1 MLAPH
6 SRLLIVV
13 GLGLATLLGVF
24 VWRRQ
29 NSARAMGGAI
39 SIPKVAWLCYTVF
52 TWGMLC
58 PILALD
64 RSVSPWAR
72 LVVGAFALSMW
83 IRGIAEVP
91 MLYVWKNWRPPIGIA
106 HDLVSAALVVG
117 ALAWT
122 RAEWMPLRRA
132 EDGWMLAFALVLVVA
147 VLVEACYAALF
158 ERAVAGA
165 TTGDDGV
172 WYASPE
178 DPRFRFINR
187 LTATLNAPLF
197 AFLIAFLAVAFGG
210 IPVAPR

>member
-6 SRLLIVV
+6 SRLLV
-13 GLGLATLLGVF
+13 LAGLAAAIALGVL

-29 NSARAMGGAI
+29 NAARAIGGPI

-52 TWGMLC
+52 TWGLLC

-64 RSVSPWAR
+64 PHVAPWAR
-72 LVVGAFALSMW
+72 LVIGGFAISMW
-83 IRGIAEVP
+83 VRGLAEIP
-91 MLYVWKNWRPPIGIA
+91 MLYVWKNWRPPIGIT
-106 HDLVSAALVVG
+106 HDLVTAALVVG
-117 ALAWT
+117 LLAWT
-122 RAEWMPLRRA
+122 RASWMPPRSPA
-132 EDGWMLAFALVLVVA
+132 DGWLLAFAIVLVVA
-147 VLVEACYAALF
+147 LIVEACYAVLF

-172 WYASPE
+172 WYASPD

-197 AFLIAFLAVAFGG
+197 AFLVLFLAIALG
-210 IPVAPR
+210 IVPVAS